1 MPGVAVLTPF
11 AAPSVGGNAVTVGRI
26 TRGLR
31 ERGLDVRFWD
41 LSVTP
46 VATIETEVAAYRP
59 TILHAFHAGRA
70 GPLGL
75 RLASRLARPLVVTLT
90 GTDANH
96 DLPDIARGAVVRAV
110 LEGATTIT
118 AFHESIVGRVLEI
131 VPSVRAPFVVVPQ
144 SVRLDGGTPF
154 DLAGSWAVPA
164 ERILFVFA
172 AGIRAV
178 KAPRRPL
185 AALDAVAAAD
195 PRVRLLYAGPI
206 LEPAEGE
213 ALSKALA
220 PRPWARHV
228 GPVPSAQMASLLAQ
242 GDVVLN
248 CSVSEGGMANSIL
261 EALAL
266 ERAVLVS
273 DVPGNRALV
282 EDGVTGLTFSDDR
295 ELAARAQRL
304 ARDAALR
311 RRLGRAGRALVERE
325 YPVARELDG
334 YLDVYRRLGIA
345 ATFA

>member
-26 TRGLR
+26 ARGLR
-31 ERGLDVRFWD
+31 ERGLDVRVWD

-46 VATIETEVAAYRP
+46 VATVEAEVAAYRP
-59 TILHAFHAGRA
+59 EILHAFHAGRA
-70 GPLGL
+70 GPVGV
-75 RLASRLARPLVVTLT
+75 RLASRLALPLVVTLT

-96 DLPDIARGAVVRAV
+96 DLPDIARGAAVRAV
-110 LEGATTIT
+110 LEAAATIT

-131 VPSVRAPFVVVPQ
+131 APSMRGQLVVVPQ
-144 SVRLDGGTPF
+144 SVRLDGRTPF
-154 DLAGSWAVPA
+154 DLAERWAVPA

-213 ALSKALA
+213 ALSKALG

-228 GPVPSAQMASLLAQ
+228 GSVPFAQMASLLAQ
-242 GDVVLN
+242 SDVVLN
-248 CSVSEGGMANSIL
+248 CSLSEGGMANSIL
-261 EALAL
+261 EALVL

-282 EDGVTGLTFSDDR
+282 EEGVTGLTFSDDR
-295 ELAARAQRL
+295 ELAAGAQRL
-304 ARDAALR
+304 AEDAGLR
-311 RRLGRAGRALVERE
+311 RRLGQAGRALVERE
-325 YPVARELDG
+325 YPVSRELDG

-345 ATFA
+345 VASA